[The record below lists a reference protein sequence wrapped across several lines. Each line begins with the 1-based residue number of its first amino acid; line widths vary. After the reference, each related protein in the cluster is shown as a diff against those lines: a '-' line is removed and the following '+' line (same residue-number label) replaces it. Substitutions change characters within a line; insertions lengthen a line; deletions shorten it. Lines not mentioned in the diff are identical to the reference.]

1 MSITL
6 NSKVY
11 DNVGFNQN
19 GQFVYSEKSA
29 GVPSGFSYLTAKV
42 STGTGKSDSSVK
54 WNLSIPIVAT
64 ADSEC
69 TCAGDVLR
77 NYYVKIDIT
86 EPAGSTAAE
95 RLDVRARIASLI
107 AAAQFV
113 DSVEDLT
120 QPST

>member
-19 GQFVYSEKSA
+19 GQFVYAEKSA
-29 GVPSGFSYLTAKV
+29 GVPSGFSYLTGKV
-42 STGTGKSDSSVK
+42 NTGTGKSDSTVK

-64 ADSEC
+64 TDSD
-69 TCAGDVLR
+69 CACSGDVLR
-77 NYYVKIDIT
+77 QYYAKIEVT
-86 EPAGSTAAE
+86 EPAGSTSAE
-95 RLDVRARIASLI
+95 RADVRARIASLV
-107 AAAQFV
+107 AATQWV

-120 QPST
+120 QPSS